1 MATKKSKIGGTETL
15 LVELLTEELPPK
27 TLRALSEAFGATLAE
42 DLRQDDF
49 LEPESEARVFATPRR
64 LAVQITCVRGQAP
77 DKPVELSG
85 PSVKVGLDASG
96 NPTPALLGFARKYGV
111 DVAKLVRRQTPK
123 GEFFFHRDLAKGGHL
138 DTNLEVKV
146 QAALNDLPVP
156 KIMRWGE
163 GNAEFV
169 RPVHGLV
176 MLHGSH
182 VVPGEVLGR
191 ESTNQTSGH
200 RFLGATP
207 IKLKHADDYERV
219 LRGKGN
225 VIASFTARRDDISK
239 QLADAAGD
247 AALVADDAL
256 LDEIT
261 ALVEAP
267 AVYAGEFSTE
277 FLAVPEECLILSMQ
291 QHQKYVPL
299 RDKVNGNLLPRFLF
313 VANLSVKDPSSIVQG
328 NERVLRAR
336 LADAKFF
343 YDQDRK
349 QRLEARVPRLA
360 QVVYHNKLGSQLERV
375 ERIQLLAGRIARDL
389 GADPLLAE
397 RAAWL
402 SKADLLTEMVG
413 EFPEL
418 QGIMGAYYASHDG
431 EDAAVVEAIRDQYR
445 TKRDDADPENL
456 VSVSLYLSDRIEALI
471 GLFGI
476 GEAPTGEKD
485 PFGLRRAAL
494 GTIRAFELIGAMGKL
509 TDKDIPDVRDFLMYG
524 ASLFPAGL
532 LSPKVIDQVHDFI
545 LERYWNNLATVFRM
559 DKSAVDA
566 VISQRP
572 KLMEVKA
579 RVDAVQMFRLLPE
592 AESLATANKRIRNIL
607 KKSDA
612 AQGGLDEMLLKESA
626 EKALYDSMKKIEP
639 QAESYIQ
646 QRDYARALTTLAAIR
661 GAVDRFFNDV
671 LVNTEDSQLRANRHA
686 LLRRLDALM
695 NQVADISKLA
705 VEK

>member
-1 MATKKSKIGGTETL
+1 MANKNNTRASESL

-27 TLRALSEAFGATLAE
+27 SLMRLSEAFASGLFE
-42 DLRQDDF
+42 VLRERGFAGSQSK
-49 LEPESEARVFATPRR
+49 LTTYATPRR
-64 LAVQITCVRGQAP
+64 LAALITQVVKKTA
-77 DKPVELSG
+77 DKPHTIRG
-85 PSVKVGLDASG
+85 PSVVQGLDSEDK
-96 NPTPALLGFARKYGV
+96 PTQALAGWMNKNGLQF
-111 DVAKLVRRQTPK
+111 DQLVREKDAK
-123 GEFFFHRDLAKGGHL
+123 GERFVYHTVTQGDILDHALDLELADLLRK
-138 DTNLEVKV
+138 
-146 QAALNDLPVP
+146 LPVR

-163 GNAEFV
+163 GDAEFV
-169 RPVHGLV
+169 RPAHRLV
-176 MLHGSH
+176 MLHGSE
-182 VVPGEVLGR
+182 VVSGQVLGIK
-191 ESTNQTSGH
+191 STNQTLGH
-200 RFLGATP
+200 RFLSTTP

-225 VIASFTARRDDISK
+225 VIASFAARRDDISK
-239 QLADAAGD
+239 QLADAAGGD
-247 AALVADDAL
+247 AALVTDDAL

-267 AVYAGEFSTE
+267 AVYVGEFSTE
-277 FLAVPEECLILSMQ
+277 FLTVPEECLILSMH

-299 RDKVNGNLLPRFLF
+299 RDRVNGKLLPRFLF
-313 VANLSVKDPSSIVQG
+313 VANLSVKDPSSIVHG

-349 QRLEARVPRLA
+349 HRLEARVPRLA
-360 QVVYHNKLGSQLERV
+360 QVVYHNKLGSQRERV
-375 ERIQLLAGRIARDL
+375 DRIQLLAGRIARDL

-494 GTIRAFELIGAMGKL
+494 GTIRAFELIGVMGKL

-532 LSPKVIDQVHDFI
+532 LSPKVVDQVHDFI

-559 DKSAVDA
+559 EKSAVEA

-572 KLMEVKA
+572 RLMEVKA
-579 RVDAVQMFRLLPE
+579 RVDAVQMFRRLPE

-607 KKSDA
+607 RKSDA
-612 AQGGLDEMLLKESA
+612 AQSELDEMLLKEVA

-661 GAVDRFFNDV
+661 GPVDKFFDDV
-671 LVNTEDSQLRANRHA
+671 LVNAEDSQLRANRHA
-686 LLRRLDALM
+686 LLRRLDVLM

-705 VEK
+705 T

>member
-402 SKADLLTEMVG
+402 SKADLLTGMVG

-418 QGIMGAYYASHDG
+418 QGIMGAYYASHDS